1 VAPSLAAHITRSGRA
16 GRTQRALLG
25 LLLVV
30 LPVWVGEGE
39 DVEMAEL
46 RAAEVSAMVKLL
58 P

>member
-1 VAPSLAAHITRSGRA
+1 LLA
-16 GRTQRALLG
+16 

-30 LPVWVGEGE
+30 LQVWVGEGE
-39 DVEMAEL
+39 GVEMAEL

>member
-1 VAPSLAAHITRSGRA
+1 
-16 GRTQRALLG
+16 
-25 LLLVV
+25 VV